1 VDAVAL
7 RDVTPI
13 ARFATRATLP
23 TSHEER
29 ERRLIDLARLAS
41 AGCRD
46 VRLRVPWADFVPKP
60 GRVDEGARER
70 LSEFATGC
78 TALGVQPHVSLCG
91 RNVPG
96 WFVDERSFSDSRSAD
111 RHWSHFVDEVLA
123 SAADEIAG
131 VIPFEGPFGLLA
143 RLESASLDP
152 DNHDPRRFLGTV
164 ACIAMLH
171 RRTATLCGALPV
183 TCVLDQSALLVAAQ
197 APDLSQLP
205 GEARRTLV
213 EMLRDADGR
222 FTVGIDVSTHPLVA
236 SHGESARWADLV
248 VDEAVRTAE
257 ELPSSRLSVIG
268 LPEHDY
274 PDAVADVVEAAVRAA
289 SEINDAGIHLDT
301 VWLGDHGRTPTE
313 VFASIVPPP
322 PVRDDK

>member
-1 VDAVAL
+1 M
-7 RDVTPI
+7 TPI

-183 TCVLDQSALLVAAQ
+183 T
-197 APDLSQLP
+197 
-205 GEARRTLV
+205 
-213 EMLRDADGR
+213 
-222 FTVGIDVSTHPLVA
+222 FTVGVDVSTHPLVA
-236 SHGESARWADLV
+236 SHGETARWADLV

-257 ELPSSRLSVIG
+257 ELPSGRLSVIG
-268 LPEHDY
+268 LPEHDN
-274 PDAVADVVEAAVRAA
+274 PDAVADVVGAAVRAA

-313 VFASIVPPP
+313 VFGSIVPPP